1 MRTILLL
8 FVMNSLI
15 ILTLQISI
23 PLTQNINR
31 CMIVYTSTPDEN
43 LILDM
48 KFPPVQEQTSDE
60 FFRVTIHNTE
70 EKTSTD

>member
-1 MRTILLL
+1 MTNKNHLILLTT
-8 FVMNSLI
+8 LI
-15 ILTLQISI
+15 ISSLTISI

-48 KFPPVQEQTSDE
+48 KLPPVPNQS
-60 FFRVTIHNTE
+60 
-70 EKTSTD
+70 